1 MASGLSLP
9 SALLAV
15 APAAPVGVR
24 ELLLLVAVERA
35 AELGL
40 ARLSMGEVARR
51 AGVSRQTLYR
61 YFSSKQELLAA
72 AVSVETELVLAASLE
87 AARAA
92 STGHERLQAAL
103 CHALKASRQHPL
115 LQRLLHRE
123 PESLLPLLLTDGG
136 PVMARVRDTLEWLL
150 GDLGVPVGRRSAVA
164 DLLACLV
171 LSHAVQS
178 DDREDDHAALWTEL
192 ALSSAPTCRA
202 AAYGVSL

>member
-1 MASGLSLP
+1 MESNLSLP

-15 APAAPVGVR
+15 PPPTPVGVR
-24 ELLLLVAVERA
+24 ELLLLVAVETA

-61 YFSSKQELLAA
+61 YFNSKQELLTA
-72 AVSVETELVLAASLE
+72 AVSVETEVVLAGSLE

-103 CHALKASRQHPL
+103 RYVLKASRQHPL

-136 PVMARVRDTLEWLL
+136 PVMARVRETLEWLL
-150 GDLGVPVGRRSAVA
+150 GDLGVPVGRRAAVA
-164 DLLACLV
+164 DLLARLV

-178 DDREDDHAALWTEL
+178 DDREADHAALWTEL
-192 ALSSAPTCRA
+192 ALSSAPACSA
-202 AAYGVSL
+202 AGFGVSR